1 MLWFILSA
9 LRLTY
14 VFGHVWGIKSDSFYD
29 FSRGRRGRD
38 RMVVGLTTTYM
49 LSMSI
54 STDVVGSNLDLGEVY
69 NIMW

>member
-1 MLWFILSA
+1 VAVNFIGGGNS
-9 LRLTY
+9 
-14 VFGHVWGIKSDSFYD
+14 
-29 FSRGRRGRD
+29 D

-69 NIMW
+69 NIMSYSLSVTCNNCLILY